1 MGIILS
7 SKTTT
12 PNAHSMIFDETYRL
26 TFMAP
31 AVCLSTKKKHTHI
44 NQDNSIYQFEKA
56 TKQTFQMQYSAI
68 AFLKLFSV
76 SINLYKSLQYCNK
89 SFTLLQKF

>member
-7 SKTTT
+7 SKTTK

-31 AVCLSTKKKHTHI
+31 AVCLSTPIEKILSIDTFEKKKKITKK
-44 NQDNSIYQFEKA
+44 NQ
-56 TKQTFQMQYSAI
+56 
-68 AFLKLFSV
+68 LKF
-76 SINLYKSLQYCNK
+76 
-89 SFTLLQKF
+89 